1 VPPAFLEIE
10 MRNFLSA
17 RAHVAV
23 FVAALLSLAASTHAA
38 SPADGKGEVVKAEVV
53 KVDASRSKVTLK
65 HAAIKSIKMEAMTM
79 PFKVKDAAMLEALK
93 AGDKVTFSVALV
105 DDELVVTHIQV
116 AK

>member
-1 VPPAFLEIE
+1 
-10 MRNFLSA
+10 MRNFLLARRSA
-17 RAHVAV
+17 AV
-23 FVAALLSLAASTHAA
+23 FVAVLLALVGPTHAA
-38 SPADGKGEVVKAEVV
+38 SPADGKAEVVKAEVV
-53 KVDASRSKVTLK
+53 KVDAGRSKVTLR

-105 DDELVVTHIQV
+105 DDELIVTHIQV